1 MFIRY
6 GIINHL
12 LPLSFDVR
20 DAELMFPT
28 GASYGMLSGA

>member
-1 MFIRY
+1 MFIRH
-6 GIINHL
+6 GITNDL

-20 DAELMFPT
+20 DAELVVST